1 DGGEAAGV
9 PLPRGPIGGRPAAHV
24 PRVMMARPT
33 PQAAELPVAFLR
45 QLGEE
50 APRPRN
56 VAAVGSRAN
65 ERERLTEAWHP
76 GDVSS
81 VLGRVLFRREVAA
94 APPRFVADPPVADA
108 EGIAIAACRALVRE
122 RRAPCGAV
130 AVFHPLIEIARRE
143 AAEIRGEI
151 RFAAD
156 ESTESREFVGA
167 ELIRIVPS
175 CAGERAFA
183 FPEVRPPRTRGT
195 RADAVAPVVAVGEA

>member
-65 ERERLTEAWHP
+65 ERERLTEAWRP

-81 VLGRVLFRREVAA
+81 VPGRVLFRSGGGAGPA
-94 APPRFVADPPVADA
+94 RFVPSPPVVHGARH
-108 EGIAIAACRALVRE
+108 AIHAL
-122 RRAPCGAV
+122 PDV
-130 AVFHPLIEIARRE
+130 ASL
-143 AAEIRGEI
+143 
-151 RFAAD
+151 
-156 ESTESREFVGA
+156 
-167 ELIRIVPS
+167 
-175 CAGERAFA
+175 
-183 FPEVRPPRTRGT
+183 
-195 RADAVAPVVAVGEA
+195 